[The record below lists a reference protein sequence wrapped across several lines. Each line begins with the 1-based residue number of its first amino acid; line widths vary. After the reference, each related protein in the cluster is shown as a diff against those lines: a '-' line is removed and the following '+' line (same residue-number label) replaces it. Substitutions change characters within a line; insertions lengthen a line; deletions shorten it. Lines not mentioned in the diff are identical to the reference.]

1 MRARSTSQY
10 RGFPA
15 SSPQREEVVI
25 KSRKTPTPLYYQLE
39 KVLRKRILS
48 GKLKPDQA
56 VPTEKELCHEF
67 GVSRI
72 TVRQALLSLE
82 SDNLIR
88 REQGRGTFVSFRKD
102 NNFQFR
108 LYGTVDD
115 LFHLG
120 VRTILNLQS
129 KKLITPSLEIKR
141 DMKLNP
147 GEKIY
152 LFEGLRHLENE
163 RQAFFQA
170 YVPEEIG
177 EKIQLTEPDHP
188 LFIERVE
195 KEALEMVRR
204 SQQVTSASVAD
215 KNLAAI
221 LKVKKGHPLLV
232 IKRIYFSKS
241 GRALEMAVTFFPGDA
256 YKGIAEL
263 IRENS

>member
-1 MRARSTSQY
+1 MKLKKN
-10 RGFPA
+10 P
-15 SSPQREEVVI
+15 V
-25 KSRKTPTPLYYQLE
+25 PLYYQLE
-39 KVLRKRILS
+39 KVLRRRILS
-48 GKLKPDQA
+48 GKFKPDQA
-56 VPTEKELCHEF
+56 VPTEKELCREF
-67 GVSRI
+67 GVSRT

-82 SDNLIR
+82 SDDLIR
-88 REQGRGTFVSFRKD
+88 REQGRGTFVSFRQNKPL
-102 NNFQFR
+102 QFR
-108 LYGTVDD
+108 LFGTVDD

-120 VRTILNLQS
+120 VRTVLKLQS
-129 KKLITPSLEIKR
+129 KKLISPSPEIIR
-141 DMKLNP
+141 DMKLGP
-147 GEKIY
+147 REKIY

-177 EKIQLTEPDHP
+177 KKIQLAEADNP

-215 KNLAAI
+215 KNLASI
-221 LKVKKGHPLLV
+221 LQVKKGHPLLV

-256 YKGIAEL
+256 YKGQAEL

>member
-1 MRARSTSQY
+1 M
-10 RGFPA
+10 
-15 SSPQREEVVI
+15 I
-25 KSRKTPTPLYYQLE
+25 KLKKTPIPLYYQLE

-48 GKLKPDQA
+48 GKLKPDLA
-56 VPTEKELCHEF
+56 VPTEKELCQEF

-102 NNFQFR
+102 NNFQFK

-120 VRTILNLQS
+120 VQTTLNLHS
-129 KKLITPSLEIKR
+129 KKLIDPSPQIIQ
-141 DMKLNP
+141 DMRLGS
-147 GEKIY
+147 GEKVY
-152 LFEGLRHLENE
+152 LFEGLRHLINE

-177 EKIQLTEPDHP
+177 EKIKLTDPDRP

-195 KEALEMVRR
+195 KESLETVKR
-204 SQQVTSASVAD
+204 SRQITYASVTD
-215 KNLAAI
+215 KKLASI

-232 IKRIYFSKS
+232 IKRVYFSRS
-241 GRALEMAVTFFPGDA
+241 GRALEMAITFFPGDA
-256 YKGIAEL
+256 YKGVAEL
-263 IRENS
+263 VRGNT

>member
-1 MRARSTSQY
+1 MKLKKI
-10 RGFPA
+10 P
-15 SSPQREEVVI
+15 V
-25 KSRKTPTPLYYQLE
+25 PLYYQLE
-39 KVLRKRILS
+39 TVLRKRILS
-48 GKLKPDQA
+48 GKFKPDQA
-56 VPTEKELCHEF
+56 VPTEKELCQEF

-88 REQGRGTFVSFRKD
+88 REQGRGTFVSFRSH

-120 VRTILNLQS
+120 IQTTLNLHS
-129 KKLITPSLEIKR
+129 KKLISPSPSNIK
-141 DMKLNP
+141 DMELTT

-152 LFEGLRHLENE
+152 LFEGLRELENE

-170 YVPEEIG
+170 YVPQDIG
-177 EKIQLTEPDHP
+177 EKIDLKDLGQP

-195 KEALEMVRR
+195 REALEMVKR
-204 SQQVTSASVAD
+204 SRQVTSASVAD
-215 KNLAAI
+215 KKLASV

-263 IRENS
+263 IRYNT

>member
-1 MRARSTSQY
+1 M
-10 RGFPA
+10 
-15 SSPQREEVVI
+15 
-25 KSRKTPTPLYYQLE
+25 KLKKTPVPLYYQLE

-56 VPTEKELCHEF
+56 VPTEKELCQEF

-82 SDNLIR
+82 SDDLIR
-88 REQGRGTFVSFRKD
+88 REQGRGTFVAFRRSP
-102 NNFQFR
+102 QFR

-120 VRTILNLQS
+120 VQTVLNLHS
-129 KKLITPSLEIKR
+129 KKLVKPALDIIQ
-141 DMKLNP
+141 DMKLKA
-147 GEKIY
+147 GEKVY
-152 LFEGLRHLENE
+152 LFEGIRHLENGW
-163 RQAFFQA
+163 QAFFQA
-170 YVPEEIG
+170 YIPEEIG
-177 EKIQLTEPDHP
+177 KKIQVTEPDQP

-195 KEALEMVRR
+195 KETLEMVKR
-204 SQQVTSASVAD
+204 SKQITTASVAD
-215 KNLAAI
+215 KNMAAI
-221 LKVKKGHPLLV
+221 LGVKKGHPLLV

-263 IRENS
+263 IRYNA

>member
-1 MRARSTSQY
+1 MKLKKI
-10 RGFPA
+10 P
-15 SSPQREEVVI
+15 V
-25 KSRKTPTPLYYQLE
+25 PLYYQLE

-56 VPTEKELCHEF
+56 VPTEKELCREF

-88 REQGRGTFVSFRKD
+88 REQGRGTFVSFRND

-120 VRTILNLQS
+120 AQTILNLHS
-129 KKLITPSLEIKR
+129 KKLISPSPEIIK

-147 GEKIY
+147 GEKLY
-152 LFEGLRHLENE
+152 LFEGLRHLENK

-170 YVPEEIG
+170 YAPEKIG
-177 EKIQLTEPDHP
+177 EKIQLTESDYP
-188 LFIERVE
+188 LFIKRVE
-195 KEALEMVRR
+195 KEALETVRR
-204 SQQVTSASVAD
+204 SRQVTSASVAD
-215 KNLAAI
+215 KNLAAV

-263 IRENS
+263 IRDNS

>member
-1 MRARSTSQY
+1 MSFFK
-10 RGFPA
+10 G
-15 SSPQREEVVI
+15 EVRMKLKKNPV
-25 KSRKTPTPLYYQLE
+25 PLYYQLE
-39 KVLRKRILS
+39 KVLRRRILS
-48 GKLKPDQA
+48 GKFKPDQA
-56 VPTEKELCHEF
+56 VPTEKELGREF
-67 GVSRI
+67 GVSRT

-82 SDNLIR
+82 SDDLIR
-88 REQGRGTFVSFRKD
+88 REQGRGTFVAFRP
-102 NNFQFR
+102 NRPPHFR

-120 VRTILNLQS
+120 GRTILNLHS
-129 KKLITPSLEIKR
+129 KKLISPSPEIIR

-152 LFEGLRHLENE
+152 LFEGLRRLENE

-170 YVPEEIG
+170 YVPEDIG
-177 EKIQLTEPDHP
+177 EKIQLAELDHP

-195 KEALEMVRR
+195 KESLEMVRR

-215 KNLAAI
+215 KNLAS
-221 LKVKKGHPLLV
+221 LLQVKKGHPLLV

-256 YKGIAEL
+256 YKGKAEL
-263 IRENS
+263 IRYNS

>member
-1 MRARSTSQY
+1 M
-10 RGFPA
+10 
-15 SSPQREEVVI
+15 
-25 KSRKTPTPLYYQLE
+25 KLKKTPLPLYYQLE

-48 GKLKPDQA
+48 GKLKPDKP
-56 VPTEKELCHEF
+56 VPSEKELGLEF

-88 REQGRGTFVSFRKD
+88 RERGRGTFVAFRQ
-102 NNFQFR
+102 NHFPHFR

-120 VRTILNLQS
+120 VRTVLNLHS
-129 KKLITPSLEIKR
+129 KKLIHPTPEIIQ
-141 DMKLNP
+141 DMKLRA
-147 GEKIY
+147 GEKIF
-152 LFEGLRHLENE
+152 LFEGIRHLENG
-163 RQAFFQA
+163 RQAYFQA

-177 EKIQLTEPDHP
+177 KKIQMTEVDHP

-204 SQQVTSASVAD
+204 GHQVTSASIAD
-215 KNLAAI
+215 KNLASI
-221 LKVKKGHPLLV
+221 LHVKKGHPLLV
-232 IKRIYFSKS
+232 IKRIYYSKS

-256 YKGIAEL
+256 YKGKAEL
-263 IRENS
+263 IRTNA

>member
-1 MRARSTSQY
+1 MKLKKI
-10 RGFPA
+10 P
-15 SSPQREEVVI
+15 V
-25 KSRKTPTPLYYQLE
+25 PLYYQLE

-48 GKLKPDQA
+48 GKLKPDQV
-56 VPTEKELCHEF
+56 VPTEKELCREF

-88 REQGRGTFVSFRKD
+88 REQGRGTFVSFRND

-108 LYGTVDD
+108 LYGTVDE

-120 VRTILNLQS
+120 AQTTLKLHS
-129 KKLITPSLEIKR
+129 KRLINPSSEIIQ

-147 GEKIY
+147 GEKVY
-152 LFEGLRHLENE
+152 LFEGLRHLFNE
-163 RQAFFQA
+163 RQAFFRA

-177 EKIQLTEPDHP
+177 KKMQLTNPDRP
-188 LFIERVE
+188 LLVERVE
-195 KEALEMVRR
+195 KEALETVRR

-215 KNLAAI
+215 KKLASI

-232 IKRIYFSKS
+232 IQRVYFSKS
-241 GRALEMAVTFFPGDA
+241 GRALEMAITFFPGDA
-256 YKGIAEL
+256 YQGVAEL
-263 IRENS
+263 VRSNS

>member
-1 MRARSTSQY
+1 M
-10 RGFPA
+10 
-15 SSPQREEVVI
+15 VI
-25 KSRKTPTPLYYQLE
+25 KSRKTPVPLYYQLE

-48 GKLKPDQA
+48 GKLKADQA
-56 VPTEKELCHEF
+56 VPTEKELCREF

-88 REQGRGTFVSFRKD
+88 REQGRGTFVSFRND

-120 VRTILNLQS
+120 VKTTLNLQS
-129 KKLITPSLEIKR
+129 KKLISPSPEFIQ
-141 DMKLNP
+141 DMKLKS
-147 GEKIY
+147 GEKLY
-152 LFEGLRHLENE
+152 VFEGLRHLINE

-177 EKIQLTEPDHP
+177 EKIKLTDPDRP

-195 KEALEMVRR
+195 KEALETVKR
-204 SQQVTSASVAD
+204 SRQITYASVAD
-215 KNLAAI
+215 NKLASI

-232 IKRIYFSKS
+232 IKRVYFSKS
-241 GRALEMAVTFFPGDA
+241 GRALEMAITFFPGDA
-256 YKGIAEL
+256 YKGVAEL
-263 IRENS
+263 VRGNA

>member
-1 MRARSTSQY
+1 MKLKKI
-10 RGFPA
+10 P
-15 SSPQREEVVI
+15 V
-25 KSRKTPTPLYYQLE
+25 PLYHQLE
-39 KVLRKRILS
+39 KVLRKRILA
-48 GKLKPDQA
+48 GKIKSDQA
-56 VPTEKELCHEF
+56 FPTEKELCHEF

-88 REQGRGTFVSFRKD
+88 REQGRGTFVSFRND

-120 VRTILNLQS
+120 AQTILDLQS
-129 KKLITPSLEIKR
+129 KKLISPSPELIK
-141 DMKLNP
+141 DMKLAP
-147 GEKIY
+147 EVKLY
-152 LFEGLRHLENE
+152 LFEGVRQLENK
-163 RQAFFQA
+163 RMAFFQA

-177 EKIQLTEPDHP
+177 KKIELTESDHP
-188 LFIERVE
+188 LFINRVE
-195 KEALEMVRR
+195 KEALETVRR
-204 SQQVTSASVAD
+204 SRQVTSASVAD
-215 KNLAAI
+215 KNLAAV

-232 IKRIYFSKS
+232 IKRIYFSKT

-263 IRENS
+263 IRDNS

>member
-1 MRARSTSQY
+1 MKLKKN
-10 RGFPA
+10 P
-15 SSPQREEVVI
+15 V
-25 KSRKTPTPLYYQLE
+25 PLYYQLE
-39 KVLRKRILS
+39 KVLRRRILS
-48 GKLKPDQA
+48 GKFKSDQA
-56 VPTEKELCHEF
+56 VPTEKELCLEF
-67 GVSRI
+67 GVSRT

-82 SDNLIR
+82 SDDLIR
-88 REQGRGTFVSFRKD
+88 REQGRGTFVAFRQNKPL
-102 NNFQFR
+102 QFR
-108 LYGTVDD
+108 LFGTVDD

-120 VRTILNLQS
+120 VRTVLKLQS
-129 KKLITPSLEIKR
+129 KKLINPSPEIIR

-147 GEKIY
+147 REKIY

-170 YVPEEIG
+170 YVPEAIG
-177 EKIQLTEPDHP
+177 KKIQLTETDNP

-215 KNLAAI
+215 KKLASI
-221 LKVKKGHPLLV
+221 LQVKKGHPLLV

-256 YKGIAEL
+256 YKGRAEL

>member
-1 MRARSTSQY
+1 M
-10 RGFPA
+10 
-15 SSPQREEVVI
+15 I
-25 KSRKTPTPLYYQLE
+25 KSRKTPIPLYYQLE

-48 GKLKPDQA
+48 GKLKSDQA
-56 VPTEKELCHEF
+56 VPTEKELCQEF

-88 REQGRGTFVSFRKD
+88 REQGRGTFVSFRND

-120 VRTILNLQS
+120 IKTTLNLQS
-129 KKLITPSLEIKR
+129 KKLINPSPEIIQ
-141 DMKLNP
+141 DMKLKS
-147 GEKIY
+147 GEKLY
-152 LFEGLRHLENE
+152 VFEGLRHLINE
-163 RQAFFQA
+163 RPAFFQA
-170 YVPEEIG
+170 YVPQDIG
-177 EKIQLTEPDHP
+177 EKIELKDPGHP

-195 KEALEMVRR
+195 KEALETAKR
-204 SQQVTSASVAD
+204 SRQVTSASVAD
-215 KNLAAI
+215 KKLASV

-232 IKRIYFSKS
+232 IKRVYFSRS

-256 YKGIAEL
+256 YKSVAEL
-263 IRENS
+263 VRGNA

>member
-1 MRARSTSQY
+1 MKLKKI
-10 RGFPA
+10 P
-15 SSPQREEVVI
+15 V
-25 KSRKTPTPLYYQLE
+25 PLYYQLE

-56 VPTEKELCHEF
+56 VPTEKDLCQEF

-88 REQGRGTFVSFRKD
+88 REQGRGTFVAFRR
-102 NNFQFR
+102 NSPPQFR

-115 LFHLG
+115 LFNLG
-120 VRTILNLQS
+120 VRTILNLHS
-129 KKLITPSLEIKR
+129 KRLINPSSEIIQ
-141 DMKLNP
+141 DMKLNS

-170 YVPEEIG
+170 YVPEGIG
-177 EKIQLTEPDHP
+177 KKIELSEPDQP

-215 KNLAAI
+215 KKLASI

-232 IKRIYFSKS
+232 IQRVYFSKS

-256 YKGIAEL
+256 YKGRAEL
-263 IRENS
+263 IRDNS

>member
-1 MRARSTSQY
+1 MKLKKI
-10 RGFPA
+10 P
-15 SSPQREEVVI
+15 V
-25 KSRKTPTPLYYQLE
+25 PLYYQLE

-48 GKLKPDQA
+48 GKLKPDQTI
-56 VPTEKELCHEF
+56 PTEKELCQEF

-82 SDNLIR
+82 SDDLIR
-88 REQGRGTFVSFRKD
+88 REQGRGTFVAFRR
-102 NNFQFR
+102 NRPPQFR

-120 VRTILNLQS
+120 VRTILKLQS
-129 KKLITPSLEIKR
+129 KKLISPSPEIIR

-147 GEKIY
+147 RGKIY
-152 LFEGLRHLENE
+152 LFEGLRHLENG

-170 YVPEEIG
+170 YIPEEIG
-177 EKIQLTEPDHP
+177 KKIKLAELGQP

-204 SQQVTSASVAD
+204 SRQVTSASVAD
-215 KNLAAI
+215 KNLASI
-221 LKVKKGHPLLV
+221 LGVKKGHPLLV

-241 GRALEMAVTFFPGDA
+241 GQALEMAVTFFPGDA

-263 IRENS
+263 VRENS

>member
-1 MRARSTSQY
+1 MVPIP
-10 RGFPA
+10 FFLDPK
-15 SSPQREEVVI
+15 REEVVI
-25 KSRKTPTPLYYQLE
+25 KLRKTPVPLYYQLE

-56 VPTEKELCHEF
+56 VPTEKTLCQEF

-102 NNFQFR
+102 NTFQFK

-120 VRTILNLQS
+120 VQTTLKLHS
-129 KKLITPSLEIKR
+129 KKLINPSLEIIQ
-141 DMKLNP
+141 DMKLSS
-147 GEKIY
+147 GEKVY
-152 LFEGLRHLENE
+152 LFEGLRHLYNE

-177 EKIQLTEPDHP
+177 EKIQLTDPDHP
-188 LFIERVE
+188 LFVERVE
-195 KEALEMVRR
+195 KEALETVRR
-204 SQQVTSASVAD
+204 SLQVTSASVAD
-215 KNLAAI
+215 KKLASV

-232 IKRIYFSKS
+232 IKRVYFSRS

-256 YKGIAEL
+256 YQGVAEL
-263 IRENS
+263 VRGNA